1 MLKYIFIMVFISIS
15 FVNGEDVQSLEKLK
29 VEKQALELKLE
40 AYALKKKIIEMES
53 FLEKKRIEKKER
65 IEREEALAKFRND
78 LRKYRNKGSRV
89 IARAR

>member
-1 MLKYIFIMVFISIS
+1 MLKYILIIILISIS
-15 FVNGEDVQSLEKLK
+15 FVNGEEVQSLEKLK

-53 FLEKKRIEKKER
+53 FLEKKRMEKKER
-65 IEREEALAKFRND
+65 IKREEALAKFRND
-78 LRKYRNKGSRV
+78 LRKYRNSKRRV

>member
-1 MLKYIFIMVFISIS
+1 MLKYIFIMIFISIS

-40 AYALKKKIIEMES
+40 AYALKKKIMEIES
-53 FLEKKRIEKKER
+53 FLEQKRIEKKER
-65 IEREEALAKFRND
+65 MEREKALAKFRND
-78 LRKYRNKGSRV
+78 LRRYRNKARRV